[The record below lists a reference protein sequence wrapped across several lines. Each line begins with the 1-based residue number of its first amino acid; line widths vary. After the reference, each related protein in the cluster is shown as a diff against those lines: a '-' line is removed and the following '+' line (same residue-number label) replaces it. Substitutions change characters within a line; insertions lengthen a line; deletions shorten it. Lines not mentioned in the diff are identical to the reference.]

1 MRAAAQGYLLLVGL
15 AIIGITV
22 ILRIGSSIPEPTSP
36 TLLSEPAS
44 ALSSAVAPGAV
55 PSRDQPASVPPA
67 KAGDPLTRLLL
78 QLVVIITV
86 SYLVGSVFARFGQPA
101 VVGEMM
107 AGILLGPSLFG
118 WIAPHAFEVVF
129 AVNSLEPLQLL
140 SQIGVCLFM
149 FVVGME
155 LDLAQIW
162 KQAERVVVI
171 GHGSIAIPFL
181 FGVGLA
187 LPFYQLY
194 ASPGASFSAFALF
207 LGISMSITAFP
218 VLVRILRERGL
229 FHTALGR
236 TATLCAAL
244 GDATAWCILAFVI
257 AIAGAASMSVAL
269 MRTGAALLYAGLM
282 FVVMRPLLARLL
294 RRWLRDDID
303 PEQAALV
310 LVSALVLGSALI
322 TQKIGLHALFGAF
335 LAGIVMPSGGNFRG
349 KLTVRL
355 EQFSSVLLLPIF
367 FAFIGLRTEVG
378 LLTDARDW
386 LVCGAIVLVATVGKM
401 GGTALISRAFK
412 QNWRH
417 ALALGALM
425 NTRGLMELIALNI
438 GLEMGILSI
447 RIFTM
452 LVLMAILT
460 TIMTGPLVQLLTKP
474 ARQPASSGT
483 GPKVSGDLTVLQ

>member
-15 AIIGITV
+15 VIVGIAV
-22 ILRIGSSIPEPTSP
+22 ILRIGASIPEPTAPAPS
-36 TLLSEPAS
+36 SEPAS
-44 ALSSAVAPGAV
+44 ALSSVATPAAA
-55 PSRDQPASVPPA
+55 PSQDDSSSVPPR
-67 KAGDPLTRLLL
+67 KSGDPLTRLLL

-86 SYLVGSVFARFGQPA
+86 SYLVGWLFGRFGQPA

-107 AGILLGPSLFG
+107 AGLLLGPSLFG
-118 WIAPHAFEVVF
+118 WIAPHAFQVVF
-129 AVNSLEPLQLL
+129 AANSLEPLRLL

-155 LDLAQIW
+155 LDLAQIR
-162 KQAERVVVI
+162 KQAERVLVI

-181 FGVGLA
+181 FGVALA

-194 ASPGASFSAFALF
+194 ANPGASFSAFALF

-218 VLVRILRERGL
+218 VLVRILRDRDL

-257 AIAGAASMSVAL
+257 AIAGAASMGVAL
-269 MRTGAALLYAGLM
+269 IRTGAAFLYAGLM
-282 FVVMRPLLARLL
+282 LAGMRPLLARLL
-294 RRWLRDDID
+294 RHWLRDDVE

-310 LVSALVLGSALI
+310 VVSALVLGSALI

-349 KLTVRL
+349 KLTLRL

-367 FAFIGLRTEVG
+367 FAFVGLRTEVG
-378 LLTDARDW
+378 LLTDAREW
-386 LVCGAIVLVATVGKM
+386 LICGAIVLVATVGKM
-401 GGTALISRAFK
+401 GGTALIARAFK
-412 QNWRH
+412 QNWRD

-452 LVLMAILT
+452 LVLMAIFT
-460 TIMTGPLVQLLTKP
+460 TIMTGPLVQLLTRP
-474 ARQPASSGT
+474 ARVPRT
-483 GPKVSGDLTVLQ
+483 PGPVLKYRRI